1 MDAGNRN
8 QQSQRE
14 KFPTERQRP
23 LPVFEHEEESSRP
36 DVQSSSEGRH
46 NPFTFQPSSKGRH
59 SSSALQPS
67 SETRRY
73 SSSTHQPT
81 NSTRKRKNDSKI
93 HPAIDHQLPD
103 FEHKEESSRP
113 DVQSSSEGRYN
124 PFTFQPSSKGR
135 HRSSAPQLSSETRRH
150 SSSAHQPTNST
161 RKRKNDNK
169 IHPAIEIYA
178 DADLRCTQSTLKDVH
193 KTDSKMYTK
202 QTQRCIQNSRDDIHK
217 AGSTM

>member
-23 LPVFEHEEESSRP
+23 LPVFEHEEESSHP
-36 DVQSSSEGRH
+36 DVQSSSKGRH
-46 NPFTFQPSSKGRH
+46 NLFTFQPSFKRRY

-67 SETRRY
+67 SEIRRY
-73 SSSTHQPT
+73 SSST
-81 NSTRKRKNDSKI
+81 
-93 HPAIDHQLPD
+93 
-103 FEHKEESSRP
+103 
-113 DVQSSSEGRYN
+113 
-124 PFTFQPSSKGR
+124 
-135 HRSSAPQLSSETRRH
+135 
-150 SSSAHQPTNST
+150 HQPTNST

-178 DADLRCTQSTLKDVH
+178 DTDLRCTQSTLKDVH